1 MAEFL
6 FTDPQGQKF
15 KVTAPEGATETEAF
29 SMLQGQA
36 PQPQSAEPAPK
47 QRTPKEELL
56 RALGR
61 TVRVGITGA
70 TGLGSMLADTPFRMA
85 NLDINLPGLP
95 IKLAKDL
102 LGTAGVKIP
111 KLPIPSEEQQKIL
124 TRMGV
129 PQSEGTFENVMDFL
143 GAMVAGTGDPVSR
156 ALQAATAASPAAQA
170 YGKLPATVKAQTIKE
185 LGDAG
190 LKIPPSVADAGIA
203 ARTVEGLGS
212 KARTAEMMAAENR
225 KLFDSLARK
234 AIGLPKD
241 APLTPEI
248 VKGVGDAAF
257 EQGYKPIMEAG
268 KICIGKGYRTD
279 LMNIVKRLEGDNSFP
294 AAQKPEVIELVQK
307 YLYNPAT
314 GRPLQSFT
322 GKDAILQSRQLRLDA
337 ADAFK
342 QGNNALALAQKGIA
356 KALEDN
362 IERNLGAGSQML
374 KDFKDART
382 LMSKAHS
389 VEDALVLGEG
399 SIDAVKILAR
409 ASRKKLTGELATIA
423 KAAKVLGP
431 AAAFS
436 KGTPPPVNLG
446 DSILMGGAGAT
457 AALGFPAL
465 AGVAAVPLARYGLRE
480 AVMSKPFQKMLVHG
494 TGQPPGPGIFGNP
507 LTQRAIPSLYPL
519 FTGGEE

>member
-1 MAEFL
+1 M
-6 FTDPQGQKF
+6 
-15 KVTAPEGATETEAF
+15 
-29 SMLQGQA
+29 
-36 PQPQSAEPAPK
+36 
-47 QRTPKEELL
+47 
-56 RALGR
+56 
-61 TVRVGITGA
+61 
-70 TGLGSMLADTPFRMA
+70 
-85 NLDINLPGLP
+85 
-95 IKLAKDL
+95 
-102 LGTAGVKIP
+102 
-111 KLPIPSEEQQKIL
+111 
-124 TRMGV
+124 
-129 PQSEGTFENVMDFL
+129 
-143 GAMVAGTGDPVSR
+143 
-156 ALQAATAASPAAQA
+156 
-170 YGKLPATVKAQTIKE
+170 KAQSIKE

-248 VKGVGDAAF
+248 VKGTSDAAF
-257 EQGYKPIMEAG
+257 EQGYKPIMELG
-268 KICIGKGYRTD
+268 KVGVGKGYRAD
-279 LMNIVKRLEGDNSFP
+279 LINIVKRLEGDNSFP
-294 AAQKPEVIELVQK
+294 AAQKPEVLQEVQK
-307 YLYNPAT
+307 YLYDAT

-322 GKDAILQSRQLRLDA
+322 GKDAVLQARQLRLDA

-342 QGNNALALAQKGIA
+342 NGKNALALAQKGIA

-362 IERNLGAGSQML
+362 IARNLTARGSNGAAML
-374 KDFKDART
+374 KDFTDARV
-382 LMSKAHS
+382 LMAKAHS

-399 SIDAVKILAR
+399 SIDAVKILAQ

-436 KGTPPPVNLG
+436 KGIPPPVNLG

-465 AGVAAVPLARYGLRE
+465 AGVATIPLARYGLRE

-507 LTQRAIPSLYPL
+507 VTQRAIPSLYPL
-519 FTGGEE
+519 FTQGEE

>member
-15 KVTAPEGATETEAF
+15 KVTAPEGATEAEAF
-29 SMLQGQA
+29 SMLQSQTPAQA
-36 PQPQSAEPAPK
+36 APEPAPK

-61 TVRVGITGA
+61 TARVGVTAA
-70 TGLGSMLADTPFRMA
+70 TGLGGAIADVPFQLTNVGRA
-85 NLDINLPGLP
+85 AFDKPPLELPS
-95 IKLAKDL
+95 A
-102 LGTAGVKIP
+102 A
-111 KLPIPSEEQQKIL
+111 QQKL
-124 TRMGV
+124 MTRIGL
-129 PQSEGTFENVMDFL
+129 PQSEGTYENVVDTLATMVG
-143 GAMVAGTGDPVSR
+143 GAGIDPVSR
-156 ALQAATAASPAAQA
+156 ALQLATAASPAAQA

-190 LKIPPSVADAGIA
+190 LKIPPSMADAGMA
-203 ARTVEGLGS
+203 ARTVEGVGS

-268 KICIGKGYRTD
+268 KIGIGKGYRTD

-294 AAQKPEVIELVQK
+294 AAQRPEVIELVRK
-307 YLYNPAT
+307 YLENPAT

-389 VEDALVLGEG
+389 VEEALVLGEG
-399 SIDAVKILAR
+399 SIDAVKILAQ
-409 ASRKKLTGELATIA
+409 ASRKKLTGELAMIA

-465 AGVAAVPLARYGLRE
+465 AGVAAIPLARYGLRE

-519 FTGGEE
+519 FTQGEE

>member
-15 KVTAPEGATETEAF
+15 KVTAPEGATEAEAF

-36 PQPQSAEPAPK
+36 PQSQAIEPAPK
-47 QRTPKEELL
+47 QRTMTQELL
-56 RALGR
+56 RQLGL
-61 TVRVGITGA
+61 TGRA
-70 TGLGSMLADTPFRMA
+70 GLTGVTGLASAVLDTPYKLTNIGRAAFDKPPLETPSEAQQKLFTKM
-85 NLDINLPGLP
+85 GLP
-95 IKLAKDL
+95 EPED
-102 LGTAGVKIP
+102 T
-111 KLPIPSEEQQKIL
+111 Q
-124 TRMGV
+124 
-129 PQSEGTFENVMDFL
+129 ENVVQIL
-143 GAMVAGTGDPVSR
+143 ASMVAGSGDPASR
-156 ALQAATAASPAAQA
+156 ALQLAAAASPAAQA
-170 YGKLPATVKAQTIKE
+170 YGKLPATVKAQSIKE

-248 VKGVGDAAF
+248 VKGTSDAAF
-257 EQGYKPIMEAG
+257 EQGYKPIMELG
-268 KICIGKGYRTD
+268 KVGVGKGYRAD
-279 LMNIVKRLEGDNSFP
+279 LINIVKRLEGDNSFP
-294 AAQKPEVIELVQK
+294 AAQKPEVLQEVQK
-307 YLYNPAT
+307 YLYDAT

-322 GKDAILQSRQLRLDA
+322 GKDAVLQARQLRLDA

-342 QGNNALALAQKGIA
+342 NGKNALALAQKGIA

-362 IERNLGAGSQML
+362 IARNLTARGSNGAAML
-374 KDFKDART
+374 KDFTDARV
-382 LMSKAHS
+382 LMAKAHS

-399 SIDAVKILAR
+399 SIDAVKILAQ

-436 KGTPPPVNLG
+436 KGIPPPVNLG

-465 AGVAAVPLARYGLRE
+465 AGVATIPLARYGLRE

-507 LTQRAIPSLYPL
+507 VTQRAIPSLYPL
-519 FTGGEE
+519 FTQGEE